1 MEILKT
7 INNPE
12 KRQKIVDAI
21 NQGVAIRH
29 SLEQS
34 KEDLKEIGQFLKEDF
49 EVPTAEYNKVVDAVY
64 RNNITELKQKVLDI
78 ESVVDIVANTE
89 QDSF

>member
-1 MEILKT
+1 MEILRT
-7 INNPE
+7 INNLE
-12 KRQKIVDAI
+12 KRQKIVNAI

-34 KEDLKEIGQFLKEDF
+34 KEDLKEIGAFLKEDF
-49 EVPTAEYNKVVDAVY
+49 EIPTAEFNKIVDAVY
-64 RNNITELKQKVLDI
+64 RNNIAELKQKVLDI